1 MVQSIRKTA
10 IALQGGGALGAYAL
24 GALKYIYESEPG
36 FRPSCISGVS
46 IGAFTAAIVASHPD
60 NPIPKL
66 QAFWEDL
73 TVFHSSLL
81 PPDAEKYLAY
91 FGNRA
96 FYSPRLDYVGLP
108 FWTNF
113 YELRPI
119 KKTLERYVSF
129 DTIAKSDVKLVVT
142 ATDVESG
149 DIAEFRNDNPA
160 DPITLDHLIA
170 SGSLPPSYPAQP
182 IGDRLF
188 WDGGL
193 FDNTPLSS
201 LLKLIAPGDAADTRV
216 IVVNLFPN
224 KGAIPRTMLD
234 VWDRMT
240 ELQFANKTE
249 KDVAVARKIN
259 KLIAVIEELQ
269 GVPAGDVKSVLQ
281 RPEFADLAKYRV
293 FENIIPIS
301 NNEPEPVS
309 SSADFSMASIA
320 RRIEAGYR
328 DAEVALT
335 NPPKPAA
342 HFKHALSNVA

>member
-1 MVQSIRKTA
+1 MAQPHGKTA

-24 GALKYIYESEPG
+24 GALKYIYETEPG

-46 IGAFTAAIVASHPD
+46 IGAFTAAIVASHLE

-66 QAFWEDL
+66 TAFWEEL

-129 DTIAKSDVKLVVT
+129 ETIAGSDVKLVVT
-142 ATDVESG
+142 ATDVKSG
-149 DIAEFRNDNPA
+149 EIAEFRND
-160 DPITLDHLIA
+160 DPKHPLTLDHLIA
-170 SGSLPPSYPAQP
+170 SGSLPPSYPAQK
-182 IGDRLF
+182 IGERLY

-201 LLKLIAPGDAADTRV
+201 LLKLIDPGEAAATRV
-216 IVVNLFPN
+216 IVINLFP
-224 KGAIPRTMLD
+224 KEGAIPRSMPD
-234 VWDRMT
+234 VFDRMT

-259 KLIAVIEELQ
+259 KLVAVIEELQ
-269 GVPAGDVKSVLQ
+269 GIPAGDPASVLRQ
-281 RPEFADLAKYRV
+281 PEFSDLAKYRV
-293 FENIIPIS
+293 FENIIAIS

-309 SSADFSMASIA
+309 SSADFSFASIE

-328 DAEVALT
+328 DARAALT
-335 NPPKPAA
+335 HPPEPAS
-342 HFKHALSNVA
+342 HFKQAVPKVA

>member
-1 MVQSIRKTA
+1 MAPAHGKTA

-46 IGAFTAAIVASHPD
+46 IGAFTAAIVASHPE

-66 QAFWEDL
+66 TSFWEEL

-119 KKTLERYVSF
+119 KRTLERYVSF
-129 DTIAKSDVKLVVT
+129 DAIANADVKLVVT
-142 ATDVESG
+142 ATNIKSG
-149 DIAEFRNDNPA
+149 EIAEFRND
-160 DPITLDHLIA
+160 DPEHPLTLDHLIA
-170 SGSLPPSYPAQP
+170 SGSLPPSYPAQQ
-182 IGDRLF
+182 IGDNMY

-201 LLKLIAPGDAADTRV
+201 LLKYIAPDDAAATRV
-216 IVVNLFPN
+216 IVVNLFP
-224 KGAIPRTMLD
+224 KEGALPRTMLD
-234 VWDRMT
+234 VFDRIT

-249 KDVAVARKIN
+249 KDVAIARKIN
-259 KLIAVIEELQ
+259 KLVAVIEELQ
-269 GVPAGDVKSVLQ
+269 GVPAGDPKSVLRQ
-281 RPEFADLAKYRV
+281 PEFADLAQYRV
-293 FENIIPIS
+293 FENIIAIS

-309 SSADFSMASIA
+309 SSADFSMASIE

-328 DAEVALT
+328 DARKALM
-335 NPPKPAA
+335 NPPTPAS
-342 HFKHALSNVA
+342 HFKQAVPKVA

>member
-1 MVQSIRKTA
+1 MAKTRTKTA
-10 IALQGGGALGAYAL
+10 IALQGGGALGAYAF

-36 FRPSCISGVS
+36 FRPTCISGVS
-46 IGAFTAAIVASHPD
+46 IGAFTAAIVASYPD
-60 NPIPKL
+60 NPLPKL
-66 QAFWEDL
+66 QAFWEEL

-119 KKTLERYVSF
+119 RKTLERYVDF
-129 DTIAKSDVKLVVT
+129 ETIANSDVKLVVT
-142 ATDVESG
+142 ATDIESG
-149 DIAEFRNDNPA
+149 EVAEFRNDDPTN
-160 DPITLDHLIA
+160 PITLEHLIA
-170 SGSLPPSYPAQP
+170 SGSLPPSYPAQK
-182 IGDRLF
+182 IDERSY

-201 LLKLIAPGDAADTRV
+201 LLKQIAPEDAADTRV
-216 IVVNLFPN
+216 IVVNLFP
-224 KGAIPRTMLD
+224 KEGALPRTMLD
-234 VWDRMT
+234 VFDRMT

-249 KDVAVARKIN
+249 KDVAIARKIN

-269 GVPAGDVKSVLQ
+269 GVPAGDERSVLR
-281 RPEFADLAKYRV
+281 RPEFADLSKYRV
-293 FENIIPIS
+293 FDNIIPIS

-309 SSADFSMASIA
+309 SSADFSMGSIA

-328 DAEVALT
+328 DAKAALT
-335 NPPKPAA
+335 SPPKSAA
-342 HFKHALSNVA
+342 HFKSAVSKVA